1 MTKTG
6 SATSAKQAI
15 SAITVWQEQKAL
27 VEIKKI
33 YGKDLTEGEFTT
45 LCQIGQATGLNPFL
59 REIWA
64 VKYGNNPASIFIG
77 RDGYRKAAQ
86 ANPEYDYHL
95 VDAVYANDDFRV
107 EEAEVKHNYSV
118 KDRGQL
124 AGAYCIV
131 KRKSS
136 SKPLFTFVEIR
147 EYNTGRSVW
156 KEKPATMIKK
166 VAEAQGLRM
175 SFQSMFA
182 GTYDESEQW
191 EEEAKIVRVNAET
204 GEVQDDKAL
213 PNPKPVKKITPKTG
227 EELFAIWNE
236 LWELSLEKYPDEMN
250 GDGKPKYAKEKSEA
264 TRKLTLKKHYN
275 KESSTELTE
284 AEGKDFVKRCKERVK
299 ELKKLPTPEQAE
311 EKVEEQ
317 TDAIATSKTQKTA
330 AVATK

>member
-1 MTKTG
+1 MKNTG
-6 SATSAKQAI
+6 SATSAI
-15 SAITVWQEQKAL
+15 MIWQEQTAL
-27 VEIKKI
+27 SEIKKI

-64 VKYGNNPASIFIG
+64 VKYGSNPASIFIV

-86 ANPEYDYHL
+86 ANPEYDYHI
-95 VDAVYANDDFRV
+95 VDAVYGNDDFRI

-136 SKPLFTFVEIR
+136 TKPLFTFIDLK

-175 SFQSMFA
+175 AFQSMFA
-182 GTYDESEQW
+182 GTYDEAEEW
-191 EEEAKIVRVNAET
+191 EDNPKIVKVNSET
-204 GEVQDDKAL
+204 GEIQESKAL
-213 PNPKPVKKITPKTG
+213 PKPKPQKKIQPKTG
-227 EELFAIWNE
+227 EELFAVWNE
-236 LWELSLEKYPDEMN
+236 LWELSLEKFPDEMN

-264 TRKLTLKKHYN
+264 TRKMTLKKHYN

-299 ELKKLPTPEQAE
+299 ELKKLPTPTKEQEASEAQTQE
-311 EKVEEQ
+311 EP
-317 TDAIATSKTQKTA
+317 ANS
-330 AVATK
+330 

>member
-1 MTKTG
+1 MSKKTTALKATK
-6 SATSAKQAI
+6 AI
-15 SAITVWQEQKAL
+15 AVAPQQMIWQEQNAL
-27 VEIKKI
+27 TEIKKI

-95 VDAVYANDDFRV
+95 VDAVYANDDFCI

-182 GTYDESEQW
+182 GTYDENEQW
-191 EEEAKIVRVNAET
+191 EEEGKMVRGNAGTE
-204 GEVQDDKAL
+204 EIQDKQAL
-213 PNPKPVKKITPKTG
+213 PQPKPVKKITPKTG
-227 EELFAIWNE
+227 EQLFAVWDE
-236 LWELSLEKYPDEMN
+236 LWELSLEKFPDEMN
-250 GDGKPKYAKEKSEA
+250 GDGQPKYSKKKSEA

-299 ELKKLPTPEQAE
+299 ELKKLPTPE
-311 EKVEEQ
+311 KVEEQ
-317 TDAIATSKTQKTA
+317 TDAKAMPKTRKPAMAAT
-330 AVATK
+330 